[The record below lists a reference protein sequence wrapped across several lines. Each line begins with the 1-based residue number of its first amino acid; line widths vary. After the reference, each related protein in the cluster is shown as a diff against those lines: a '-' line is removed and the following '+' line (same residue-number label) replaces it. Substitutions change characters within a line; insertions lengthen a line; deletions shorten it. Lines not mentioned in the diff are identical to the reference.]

1 MTQLTLTLKMT
12 TAQVV
17 ETSVTVNNNS
27 PIQDYVHPD
36 DQTQPFLNLHVDQY
50 RSIEVAH
57 TLIVNKL
64 NLSQQDIN

>member
-1 MTQLTLTLKMT
+1 MALTYRSIRDNNDIPLRSG
-12 TAQVV
+12 QG
-17 ETSVTVNNNS
+17 ENYSFVN
-27 PIQDYVHPD
+27 
-36 DQTQPFLNLHVDQY
+36 LNLHVDQY

>member
-1 MTQLTLTLKMT
+1 MALTYRSIRDNNDIPLRSG
-12 TAQVV
+12 QG
-17 ETSVTVNNNS
+17 ENYSFVN
-27 PIQDYVHPD
+27 
-36 DQTQPFLNLHVDQY
+36 LNPHVDQY

>member
-1 MTQLTLTLKMT
+1 MPLTYRSIRDNNDIPLRSG
-12 TAQVV
+12 QG
-17 ETSVTVNNNS
+17 ENYSFVN
-27 PIQDYVHPD
+27 
-36 DQTQPFLNLHVDQY
+36 LNLHVDQY